1 MNTLDL
7 YLLIPILS
15 LVLVLILVMPL
26 RRFAIQLNLVD
37 KPNFRKVHQNSVP
50 LIGGILVI
58 ISSGMSLLISTEFS
72 NIFSDYSVMLIGSF
86 IFLVVGV
93 IDDKMEI
100 RSLLKL
106 IIQIAVAYFAFES
119 GIKIESLYGVFGI
132 YEIPLTVQYIL
143 TLLIIVGVMNAFN
156 LMDGIDGLSS
166 GLAIIGLSI
175 FSIIAFKLGLSY
187 LVMLFLSLIGGLL
200 GFLRF
205 NLSIKHKIFMGD
217 AGSLVLGFIM
227 VISGIIMIQSA
238 QNTPD
243 LSVTLATVI
252 GVLALPVADSL
263 RVYRKRIKTGYSPFR
278 PDRTHFHHLVLLLGF
293 KHKWASL
300 FTIFI
305 SSCLI
310 IISVL
315 FGTFLNVTIA
325 IITIILIFIIVSK
338 ILFLNY
344 QINDWKSKMKQLE
357 D

>member
-26 RRFAIQLNLVD
+26 RRFAIQVNLVD

-58 ISSGMSLLISTEFS
+58 IASAMSLLISTEFS

-86 IFLVVGV
+86 IFLIVGV

-119 GIKIESLYGVFGI
+119 GIKIESLYGVLGI
-132 YEIPLTVQYIL
+132 YEIPLTIQYIL
-143 TLLIIVGVMNAFN
+143 TLLVIVGVMNAFN

-175 FSIIAFKLGLSY
+175 FSIIAFKLGLST

-205 NLSIKHKIFMGD
+205 NLSTKHKIFMGD

-238 QNTPD
+238 QKTPD
-243 LSVTLATVI
+243 LSMTLATVI

-315 FGTFLNVTIA
+315 FGTFLNVTIS

-344 QINDWKSKMKQLE
+344 QINDWKNKIKQLE
-357 D
+357 N